1 MNNYDRILEDL
12 QRDNTITNLDITL
25 QNENESPNQQITS
38 LLRQLR
44 RAISRRNRVETLL
57 NAWYIG
63 EVIETKTSS
72 LTERALCMK
81 LLSPYY
87 QKVIVRTYYIF
98 EFLGTEQINR
108 TRNTTLTMI
117 SRIGTVQY
125 QNLLEEAMT
134 IAGARL

>member
-12 QRDNTITNLDITL
+12 RRDNTITSLNITM
-25 QNENESPNQQITS
+25 QNEDNMPSQQINS

-44 RAISRRNRVETLL
+44 RAVSRRNRVETLL

-63 EVIETKTSS
+63 EVIETKTST

-81 LLSPYY
+81 LMIPYY
-87 QKVIVRTYYIF
+87 QKVVIRTYYIF

-108 TRNTTLTMI
+108 SRNTTLTMI
-117 SRIGTVQY
+117 SRIGTKQY
-125 QNLLEEAMT
+125 QALLEEAMT
-134 IAGARL
+134 IAGAQL

>member
-12 QRDNTITNLDITL
+12 QRNNEVSNLNITM
-25 QNENESPNQQITS
+25 QNEDDTPKQQINS

-44 RAISRRNRVETLL
+44 RAVSRRNRVETLL

-63 EVIETKTSS
+63 EVIETKTST

-81 LLSPYY
+81 LMTPYY
-87 QKVIVRTYYIF
+87 QKVVIRTYYIF

-108 TRNTTLTMI
+108 SRNTTLTMI
-117 SRIGTVQY
+117 SRIGTKQY
-125 QNLLEEAMT
+125 QALLEEALT

>member
-12 QRDNTITNLDITL
+12 QRNNDVSDLNITL
-25 QNENESPNQQITS
+25 QNEEDPPSQQVNS

-44 RAISRRNRVETLL
+44 RAVSRRNRVETLL

-63 EVIETKTSS
+63 EVIETKTST

-81 LLSPYY
+81 LMTPYY
-87 QKVIVRTYYIF
+87 QKVVIRTYYIF

-108 TRNTTLTMI
+108 SRNTTLTMI
-117 SRIGTVQY
+117 SRIGTKQY
-125 QNLLEEAMT
+125 QALLEEAMT

>member
-1 MNNYDRILEDL
+1 MNNYDHILEDL
-12 QRDNTITNLDITL
+12 QRDNIITSLNITM
-25 QNENESPNQQITS
+25 QNEDDTPSQQINS

-44 RAISRRNRVETLL
+44 RAVSRRNRIETLL

-63 EVIETKTSS
+63 EVIETKTST

-81 LLSPYY
+81 IMTPYY
-87 QKVIVRTYYIF
+87 QKVVIRTYYIF

-108 TRNTTLTMI
+108 SRNMTLTMI
-117 SRIGTVQY
+117 SRIGTKQY
-125 QNLLEEAMT
+125 QALLEETMT